1 MTNPVDRSNR
11 GYRRGAVMGL
21 TLAEAFI
28 LITFA
33 VLMLLALWR
42 LQVNHELSRFDGL
55 EGLSVPELN
64 TVRRLVRSGQLET
77 VDQIIAGGGNLE
89 HVVEQLAE
97 LGEARLTPS
106 EVAAAI
112 TLANSDQLEAASSLV
127 TEGLDLAA
135 GAGLDDQIERWR
147 LIDRDE
153 ILRMVDA
160 VADMPDDVQSDLAD
174 LVEID
179 NPRYLAMIIR
189 ETQRAIDGAPE
200 TDPLARVGEIF
211 DQASLRRA
219 QTVELLRDR
228 LGAQISQLEGAT
240 IRDDGTIV
248 LPETVAFGLGLFDLH
263 PEMQAYLSDICEPWL
278 LTLVESQAPISGATI
293 EGHTDSSWT
302 NAGPEQAFLNNLGLS
317 QQRSAAVLRYCL
329 GEISDEAVRD
339 WAKQHLVSIAYS
351 SARLILDEHG
361 EEDPDASRRVEL
373 SIQFDES
380 EVLRQIAD
388 LGDND
393 VTRLREF
400 EAALSQGSATIS
412 GTVTDVR
419 DGDTFVVKVAD
430 LGGRE
435 FPIRLGGV
443 NCEENGSALGDRAT
457 DFLNEVLRQ
466 QDVTCQLDGGR
477 TGDRYAG
484 RCETPGL
491 GDIGQAVILRSYCS
505 RCDAFDGEG
514 FYLEA
519 QATAGPWEGSFPSYC
534 VAD

>member
-1 MTNPVDRSNR
+1 
-11 GYRRGAVMGL
+11 MGL

-42 LQVNHELSRFDGL
+42 LQVNQELSQFDGL
-55 EGLSVPELN
+55 DTLSEPELR
-64 TVRRLVRSGQLET
+64 TVRRLAASGQLAT
-77 VDQIIAGGGNLE
+77 VEQVIADGGNLE
-89 HVVEQLAE
+89 IVLEQLAE
-97 LGEARLTPS
+97 LGEAELTPS

-112 TLANSDQLEAASSLV
+112 TLANSDQLEAASTLV
-127 TEGLDLAA
+127 NAGFDLAA
-135 GAGLDDQIERWR
+135 GAGLDDQVERWR

-160 VADMPDDVQSDLAD
+160 VSDMPDDVQSDLAD
-174 LVEID
+174 LVEIE
-179 NPRYLAMIIR
+179 NPRYLARIIR
-189 ETQRAIDGAPE
+189 QTQRAIDGDSE

-211 DQASLRRA
+211 DQASVRRA

-228 LGAQISQLEGAT
+228 LGAQIRQLQGAT

-248 LPETVAFGLGLFDLH
+248 LPETVAFARGSAVLR
-263 PEMQAYLSDICEPWL
+263 PEMRTYLSGICEPWL

-329 GEISDEAVRD
+329 GTITDETVRD

-351 SARLILDEHG
+351 SARLILTENG

-373 SIQFDES
+373 SIQFDEN

-388 LGDND
+388 LGDSNLL
-393 VTRLREF
+393 RLREF
-400 EAALSQGSATIS
+400 EAALEEGNASIY
-412 GTVTDVR
+412 GTVTNVR
-419 DGDTFVVKVAD
+419 DGDTFIVSVPD

-443 NCEENGSALGDRAT
+443 NCEENGSPLGDQST
-457 DFLNEVLRQ
+457 EFLNEVLRNEN
-466 QDVTCQLDGGR
+466 VTCQLDGGR

-484 RCETPGL
+484 RCDRSGL
-491 GDIGQAVILRSYCS
+491 GDIGQALILRGYCS
-505 RCDAFDGEG
+505 RCDAFDRDGRYLDAQMAAGEWDG
-514 FYLEA
+514 
-519 QATAGPWEGSFPSYC
+519 TFPAYC
-534 VAD
+534 AAN